1 MTEHKYMTNLLNEF
15 EPSDTDDYI
24 RQKIDICANEMI
36 KKISQYEIDFN
47 KKKEELDLIIRN
59 NCKKLNFLEKSYTNF
74 QAELENLCQKFA
86 KEIIEQQ
93 KITSELKKE
102 ALNNKKELQEFKTF
116 KNRANEIIM
125 SLQSR
130 VDILETSKS
139 NEYILTKKVNA
150 LESKINTQNSKIKN
164 LENLM
169 NKDLVEKITNETCS
183 LIQKS
188 TSILDLK
195 IKDSITTNEERHQ
208 SYQSNITQL
217 VSELNILRESSD
229 EKIQSTQTANLINMR
244 VLLKNDMKSLINENV
259 KKEIFNH
266 INILKKRIDEINKV
280 VKEKKQVKQVK
291 QEDNKESMNDVSKR
305 LSSVEQQLICQ
316 MTTIHNLSMPKYDP
330 SHGLVVPYYNTE

>member
-183 LIQKS
+183 LIQ
-188 TSILDLK
+188 
-195 IKDSITTNEERHQ
+195 
-208 SYQSNITQL
+208 
-217 VSELNILRESSD
+217 
-229 EKIQSTQTANLINMR
+229 
-244 VLLKNDMKSLINENV
+244 
-259 KKEIFNH
+259 
-266 INILKKRIDEINKV
+266 
-280 VKEKKQVKQVK
+280 
-291 QEDNKESMNDVSKR
+291 
-305 LSSVEQQLICQ
+305 
-316 MTTIHNLSMPKYDP
+316 
-330 SHGLVVPYYNTE
+330 